1 MFKNATLY
9 RLVKLPDDM
18 ADNMDSARFTPCG
31 ATQDKSIGWIPP
43 RDEHGALIEPVHG
56 RWFVKVA
63 IETKSVPSSEINK
76 AVDAACEQIEQM
88 TGRKPGKKEK
98 RELKENALL
107 ELLPQAFP
115 KLKHVMVMIDREH
128 ELVFIDTASTG
139 VSDDVVT
146 LLVRAGLEIALLQTG
161 QTPATFMTNCLLDE
175 HDDFSDF
182 ILGRECVLEA
192 QDDSKAKVTFK
203 NHGLLS
209 PEVRKHITEGKLPA
223 KLALCD
229 ERSTEFVLTDGL
241 KLTKLKFGVPDA
253 TESNDADA
261 FDADCVL
268 IGTALSDL
276 ATTLISNMGGLL
288 TFDLA
293 VETGGEPAPHSE
305 GDGPD
310 PMYDQ
315 AVNIVME
322 EQKASISL
330 IQRHLK
336 IGYNRAARM
345 LEQMEVNR
353 LVSPMRPD
361 GMRKILE
368 SA

>member
-18 ADNMDSARFTPCG
+18 ADNMDASRFTSCG

-43 RDEHGALIEPVHG
+43 RDEHGALIEPVHS

-76 AVDAACEQIEQM
+76 TVDAACVQIEQM

-115 KLKHVMVMIDREH
+115 KRKDVMVMIDREH

-139 VSDDVVT
+139 VADDVVT
-146 LLVRAGLEIALLQTG
+146 LLVRAGLELALVQTSRE
-161 QTPATFMTNCLLDE
+161 PFSFMTNCLLDE
-175 HDDFSDF
+175 NDDVSDF

-192 QDDSKAKVTFK
+192 QDESKAKVTFK
-203 NHGLLS
+203 NHSLQS
-209 PEVRKHITEGKLPA
+209 DEVRKHITEGKLPA
-223 KLALCD
+223 KLALSD
-229 ERSTEFVLTDGL
+229 KDGTEFVLTGGL
-241 KLTKLKFGVPDA
+241 KLTKIKYGVPDA
-253 TESNDADA
+253 GEAPESDK

-268 IGTALSDL
+268 IGSALSSL
-276 ATTLISNMGGLL
+276 ATTLISSLGGIM

-293 VETGGEPAPHSE
+293 AEAPGEPSPYS

-310 PMYDQ
+310 PLYDAAQ
-315 AVNIVME
+315 ELVME
-322 EQKASISL
+322 EQRASISL

-336 IGYNRAARM
+336 IGYNRAARL
-345 LEQMEVNR
+345 LEQMEVHG
-353 LVSPMRPD
+353 LVSPMQAN
-361 GMRKILE
+361 GERKILE